1 MRWIDS
7 HCVHWKLWSYCHC
20 RLKTMQNV
28 NTLMSALWRN
38 VYHRC
43 LPMTYKYNITHTYIH
58 DYLITVTQ
66 VYYSGLTTT
75 WSLWHKCITVVSRL
89 PDHCDTSVL
98 QWSHDC
104 LITVTQVY
112 YSGLTTTWSLWHK
125 CITVVSRLPDHCDT
139 SVLQWSHDYLIT
151 VTRVYYS
158 GFECVSKQTFLRHWS
173 TVFVEIQP
181 TVWKHWTQVDNCVNN
196 DVMVVAHLLCV
207 VAL

>member
-58 DYLITVTQ
+58 DY
-66 VYYSGLTTT
+66 
-75 WSLWHKCITVVSRL
+75 
-89 PDHCDTSVL
+89 
-98 QWSHDC
+98 